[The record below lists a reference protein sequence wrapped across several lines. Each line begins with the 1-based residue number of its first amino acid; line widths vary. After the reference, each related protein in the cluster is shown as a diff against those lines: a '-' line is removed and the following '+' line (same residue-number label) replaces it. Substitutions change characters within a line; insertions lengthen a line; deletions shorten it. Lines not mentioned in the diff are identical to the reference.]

1 MSERGPQIS
10 LQTFTIRKALK
21 DKKGLTAVL
30 TKVKALGINSL
41 ELARVPFTDSYI
53 DQVVAA
59 CKVAGI
65 TVGSTQMK
73 LKEIEKDKAWTATMH
88 KKLNCPFCVV
98 SVVSFSH
105 LKKGE
110 PGIKAYAERLN
121 ELGAY
126 LKKKDV
132 NLLFHHHNFE
142 FVPMGDSDGFS
153 ILMKYLDSKSVGLV
167 FDTYWLQRSGHD
179 PADFIRKHKGLVK
192 GVHLRDFSLTGPIW
206 NPGIRDAE
214 LGRGNLDF
222 SGILEACREA
232 EVSYGAI
239 EQNSAHPWESLKIS
253 LDYLKSIGELY
264 V

>member
-1 MSERGPQIS
+1 MAGRGPQIS
-10 LQTFTIRKALK
+10 LQTFTIRKTLK
-21 DKKGLTAVL
+21 DKKGLTV
-30 TKVKALGINSL
+30 TMKKVKALGIHSL

-59 CKVAGI
+59 CKDAGI
-65 TVGSTQMK
+65 SVGSTQMK
-73 LKEIEKDKAWTATMH
+73 LKEIEKDKAWTAKMH
-88 KKLNCPFCVV
+88 KKLDCPYCVV

-110 PGIKAYAERLN
+110 PGIKAYADRLN
-121 ELGAY
+121 KLGAY

-142 FVPMGDSDGFS
+142 FVPMGDSDGFT
-153 ILMKYLDSKSVGLV
+153 LLKKYLDPQSVGLV

-179 PADFIRKHKGLVK
+179 PAEFIRRHKGFVK

-214 LGRGNLDF
+214 LGKGNLNF
-222 SGILEACREA
+222 EKILEACRDA
-232 EVSYGAI
+232 GVSYGAI
-239 EQNSAHPWESLKIS
+239 EQNSADPWESLKIS
-253 LDYLKSIGELY
+253 MDYLKSI